1 MSTNAAPHYNL
12 LDTIFST
19 TDEGVVSLAVVRDSA
34 GRPFDFQ
41 IVHLNEG
48 ASRLLKLPSTELLW
62 RRLSAGGNPL
72 CGREVIGR
80 LLDIIG
86 NGSGDQFEIDSDD
99 RNLRLGVKTFG
110 DILSLTVSD
119 VTALKRREAS
129 FRLLFDDNP
138 MPMWVFDAET
148 TQFLSVNDA
157 AVQHYG
163 YARETFLPCSC
174 TRSGRRTNG

>member
-1 MSTNAAPHYNL
+1 MSTNEAPHYNL

-19 TDEGVVSLAVVRDSA
+19 TDEGVVSLAAVRDAA

-99 RNLRLGVKTFG
+99 RNLRLGVKAFG
-110 DILSLTVSD
+110 DILSLTS
-119 VTALKRREAS
+119 
-129 FRLLFDDNP
+129 
-138 MPMWVFDAET
+138 
-148 TQFLSVNDA
+148 
-157 AVQHYG
+157 
-163 YARETFLPCSC
+163 
-174 TRSGRRTNG
+174 RT